1 MRQARFRALVSSGH
15 LHGCVGRLLR
25 SRLSC
30 CGRLFS
36 SLILRLRDASAEASS
51 RRDIPDCAWGD
62 RLIRFAHH
70 DDPRSSWR
78 GRSASNFVS
87 YPRLGAGKSRTFLVF
102 PRVFVDLGKCIQR
115 GPHAPLCSRITC
127 EIGCETPPAL
137 APAARE
143 GLGVGALR
151 EEGARRPQAFGIAR
165 HEGAGHLSGQIH
177 GHAHCLGGVGCGFLQ
192 GDERT
197 ALAAA
202 RAAHVS

>member
-1 MRQARFRALVSSGH
+1 MLGSLRLSRLPRLALLRQARFRALVSSGH

-30 CGRLFS
+30 CGLLFS

-62 RLIRFAHH
+62 RSIRFAHH

-78 GRSASNFVS
+78 ERFASDFAGC
-87 YPRLGAGKSRTFLVF
+87 PRLGPRNSALFRFS

-115 GPHAPLCSRITC
+115 GLHASLCPWITR

-177 GHAHCLGGVGCGFLQ
+177 GHAHCLGGVGCGFL
-192 GDERT
+192 
-197 ALAAA
+197 
-202 RAAHVS
+202 